1 MTCRDWEERIA
12 LHAGGDLPAAEAAE
26 LRAHLAGCEG
36 CRGAAALYG
45 ADLELLRE
53 AHREPLDEAH
63 YAAVRARVLAELG
76 RNRRPV
82 WRWMW
87 VGGLVAAAAA
97 AVLLLWPRAVQ
108 TPERIEIAVTRPAA
122 PQMEQPMPAHAT
134 HPRRAR
140 KAPPSA
146 PVSAPEKP
154 PAEPLVVKLLTDDP
168 NVIIYW
174 IAD

>member
-1 MTCRDWEERIA
+1 
-12 LHAGGDLPAAEAAE
+12 
-26 LRAHLAGCEG
+26 
-36 CRGAAALYG
+36 
-45 ADLELLRE
+45 
-53 AHREPLDEAH
+53 
-63 YAAVRARVLAELG
+63 
-76 RNRRPV
+76 
-82 WRWMW
+82 
-87 VGGLVAAAAA
+87 
-97 AVLLLWPRAVQ
+97 
-108 TPERIEIAVTRPAA
+108 
-122 PQMEQPMPAHAT
+122 MPAHAT